1 MNMQLANLQRTT
13 IRTSAAIQVF
23 GKLSNRRWAKPG
35 TTGIS
40 EHCLQC
46 CARNMACSKINI
58 NKTSSGMVHDSR
70 MTRNTNEHAVG
81 KLAKD
86 NH

>member
-1 MNMQLANLQRTT
+1 MMASNEAGQELQELVNTVCGVVKGIWHVQRLIS
-13 IRTSAAIQVF
+13 IRPQV
-23 GKLSNRRWAKPG
+23 G
-35 TTGIS
+35 
-40 EHCLQC
+40 
-46 CARNMACSKINI
+46 
-58 NKTSSGMVHDSR
+58 SGMVHDSR